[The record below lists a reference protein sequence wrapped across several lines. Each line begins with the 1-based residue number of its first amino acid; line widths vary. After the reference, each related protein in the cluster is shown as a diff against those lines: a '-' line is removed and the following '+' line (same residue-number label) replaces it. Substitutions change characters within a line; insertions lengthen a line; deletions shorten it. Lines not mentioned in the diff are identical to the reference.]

1 MFSQTLKVQS
11 QRPQGFAPQQTQ
23 GAYNFQKAQAHSASD
38 PRMHMKGFDK
48 AGLSR
53 GKGQQG
59 YAAASAAQ
67 AYGQANEAAEG
78 IGLQDSVSNANLNLQ
93 YDASRDQQSLALA
106 RLQEQMRNQQAMFG
120 LQRQANAMGFA
131 GNMLNDVMG
140 SGGGLLSGLMQ

>member
-11 QRPQGFAPQQTQ
+11 QRPQGFQPQQTQ
-23 GAYNFQKAQAHSASD
+23 GAYNFQKAQAHATSD

-67 AYGQANEAAEG
+67 AYGQANEGAEG

-93 YDASRDQQSLALA
+93 YDASRDQQALALA

-120 LQRQANAMGFA
+120 LQQQANQ
-131 GNMLNDVMG
+131 V
-140 SGGGLLSGLMQ
+140 GLLSGLMQ

>member
-1 MFSQTLKVQS
+1 MFSQTLKVHS
-11 QRPQGFAPQQTQ
+11 QRPQGFQPQQTQ
-23 GAYNFQKAQAHSASD
+23 GAYNFQKAQAHATSD

-93 YDASRDQQSLALA
+93 YDASRDQQALALA

-120 LQRQANAMGFA
+120 LQQQANQA
-131 GNMLNDVMG
+131 
-140 SGGGLLSGLMQ
+140 GLLSGLMQ